1 MLHGTWRS
9 GFDIAISGP
18 NLRPRRVTLNPVCM
32 LTLTVCNHKGGTGK
46 TTSSINLA
54 AALGLSGLN
63 VLVVDLDPQG
73 FLTRMMGVPEPDPTR
88 SSVVIFDPD
97 MKDGHRPGI
106 LELASFNL
114 LPSSPALSSG
124 IRKLTRPVDVLW
136 AREFVQRDVSGYDV
150 LLFDTAAAVTVYS
163 LNALAASDHVLVPVL
178 PEYQPVV
185 GAEQTWQTARM
196 VSKKLNP
203 SLAEP
208 SFLFTMVDA
217 RKRNH
222 HSFRKYMRD
231 KYGEHVC
238 HSIIRTCTT
247 LSVTNSDG
255 LTVFDRSPHARGAVD
270 YANAAEEIWAR
281 AAPAP
286 APAPASAVRDQNAE
300 PIR

>member
-1 MLHGTWRS
+1 MSLKH
-9 GFDIAISGP
+9 A
-18 NLRPRRVTLNPVCM
+18 CM
-32 LTLTVCNHKGGTGK
+32 LTFTVCNHKGGTGK
-46 TTSSINLA
+46 TTSSIHLA

-73 FLTRMMGVPEPDPTR
+73 FLTRMMGVAEPRPEA
-88 SSVVIFDPD
+88 SSMIMFDPD
-97 MKDGHRPGI
+97 MKDRNSPAVLRLGT
-106 LELASFNL
+106 FNL
-114 LPSSPALSSG
+114 LPSSPALSAG

-136 AREFVQRDVSGYDV
+136 AREFVQQDVGNYDI

-185 GAEQTWQTARM
+185 GAEQTYQTARM

-203 SLAEP
+203 ALAEP

-231 KYGEHVC
+231 KYGNRVFQ
-238 HSIIRTCTT
+238 SIIRTCTT
-247 LSVTNSDG
+247 LSVTNAGGD
-255 LTVFDRSPHARGAVD
+255 TVFERSPQARGAVD
-270 YANAAEEIWAR
+270 YANAAEEMLVR
-281 AAPAP
+281 AEQER
-286 APAPASAVRDQNAE
+286 ASAAQARVPVQ
-300 PIR
+300 